1 MPSGED
7 WGDALF
13 SPRPSASGILLIN
26 TVAGGENMILAED
39 YESLLRNLGIEY
51 FVQNIWF
58 VPNLALWARENNAA
72 LSEPGQLMKLV
83 PSDKELTMVIQSE
96 IPEETLD
103 NLITSLGIRW
113 SMKDN
118 VTDISKQ
125 LNSTKKR
132 MVFYFLKEYARSRKD
147 FAGDEL
153 HEDDWAMKEMNN
165 LGFFRE

>member
-1 MPSGED
+1 LPQGV
-7 WGDALF
+7 F
-13 SPRPSASGILLIN
+13 N
-26 TVAGGENMILAED
+26 TGSGGENMILAED

-51 FVQNIWF
+51 FIQNILF
-58 VPNLALWARENNAA
+58 VPDLASWAMENSAG

-83 PSDKELTMVIQSE
+83 PSDNELTMVIQSE
-96 IPEETLD
+96 IPDETLD
-103 NLITSLGIRW
+103 NLIISLGVRW
-113 SMKDN
+113 SLKDN
-118 VTDISKQ
+118 VTDMSKQ

-153 HEDDWAMKEMNN
+153 HEDDWAMRTMDN

>member
-1 MPSGED
+1 
-7 WGDALF
+7 
-13 SPRPSASGILLIN
+13 
-26 TVAGGENMILAED
+26 MILAED

-51 FVQNIWF
+51 FIQNILF
-58 VPNLALWARENNAA
+58 VPDLASWAMENSVG

-83 PSDKELTMVIQSE
+83 PSDNELTMVIQSE
-96 IPEETLD
+96 IPDETLD
-103 NLITSLGIRW
+103 NLIISLGVRW
-113 SMKDN
+113 SLKDN
-118 VTDISKQ
+118 VTDMSKQ

-153 HEDDWAMKEMNN
+153 HEDDWAMKTMDN

>member
-1 MPSGED
+1 
-7 WGDALF
+7 
-13 SPRPSASGILLIN
+13 
-26 TVAGGENMILAED
+26 MILAEG

-51 FVQNIWF
+51 FIQNIRY
-58 VPNLALWARENNAA
+58 VPDLASWARENNAA

-83 PSDKELTMVIQSE
+83 PSDNELTMVIQSE

-103 NLITSLGIRW
+103 NLITSLGVRW
-113 SMKDN
+113 SVKDN

-153 HEDDWAMKEMNN
+153 HQDDWAIKAMDN